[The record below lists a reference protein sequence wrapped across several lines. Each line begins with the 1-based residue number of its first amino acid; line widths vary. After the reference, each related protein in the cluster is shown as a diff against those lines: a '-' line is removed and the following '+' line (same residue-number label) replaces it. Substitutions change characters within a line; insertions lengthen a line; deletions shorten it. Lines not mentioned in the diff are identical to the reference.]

1 MISWSRRD
9 SRDKYQSHL
18 PILCVLLYIRSYS
31 GLATKIFIA
40 IATVKIWQLIKEIDE
55 MHASC
60 PVSGK
65 LKHPNIGLEIEQ
77 SGECTVFD

>member
-1 MISWSRRD
+1 M
-9 SRDKYQSHL
+9 
-18 PILCVLLYIRSYS
+18 CVLLYIRSYS
-31 GLATKIFIA
+31 GLATKIFIT